1 MDELLDKDCKTT
13 LLKVLKELKEDVEK
27 VNIIIYEQ
35 SGNINKWKEN
45 LKKKNYKEILKQ
57 KGIIIEIKN

>member
-45 LKKKNYKEILKQ
+45 LKKNYKEILKQ

>member
-1 MDELLDKDCKTT
+1 M
-13 LLKVLKELKEDVEK
+13 LKELKEDVEK

-45 LKKKNYKEILKQ
+45 LKKNYKEILKQ

>member
-13 LLKVLKELKEDVEK
+13 LLKMLKELKEDVDK

-45 LKKKNYKEILKQ
+45 LKKN
-57 KGIIIEIKN
+57 IKKF